1 MINYRQIFNPNYT
14 LIGLIITLTL
24 IILLALTNKDIITT
38 IRQVSKTT
46 LTASIITIIISFF
59 LKLLITLII
68 PSNYQIIIEVISTNF
83 TKSLITTSLILT
95 FTSVLLLILL
105 KILKKLQPIT
115 K

>member
-14 LIGLIITLTL
+14 LIGLLITLTL
-24 IILLALTNKDIITT
+24 ITLLALTNKDIITT

-46 LTASIITIIISFF
+46 LTASIITIIISFS

-95 FTSVLLLILL
+95 FTSALLLILL
-105 KILKKLQPIT
+105 KILKKPQPIT